1 MLSYVGISYRQE
13 LVDHIILNAL
23 TTSSFKVI
31 YKLQDRDIK
40 IIANQR
46 VGNNRHELITFTP
59 CMECCG
65 DASC

>member
-46 VGNNRHELITFTP
+46 VQNSRRELITFTP